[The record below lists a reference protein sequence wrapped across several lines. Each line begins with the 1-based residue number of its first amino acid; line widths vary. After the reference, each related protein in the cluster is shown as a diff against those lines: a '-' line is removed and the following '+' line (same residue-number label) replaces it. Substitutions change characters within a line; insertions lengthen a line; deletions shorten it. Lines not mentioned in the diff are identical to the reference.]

1 MGPKI
6 FQHRQPAKLRPDQL
20 IRLAILTGA
29 VALCIGPNRP
39 SIRAADAMQTPGRAP
54 QLWLYDST
62 NLLVNANDTRICR
75 IWTLAARP
83 GYSHILLSDSKLA
96 HLNVLGGNTAAYM
109 RNVERVRKLAKQLH
123 LTLVPAVFPIGYS
136 NDILY
141 ANPTLAEGVP
151 VRNVSFIVEN
161 NVGRPAPQTGISLGN
176 KPSWQD
182 STVGLQN
189 GMAQVSNPVGNARMV
204 FARRLHRFCAYHIH
218 FMIRTQGFTG
228 RPKLVVLTRRGGR
241 NLQYESLK
249 TKATQSWKR
258 YDLVFDTLNHRRVGI
273 YFGVWGSAH
282 GRLDWKNWRLTVAG
296 LVNPLSRPGAPT
308 TITGYR
314 SGVDY
319 RPIVDPE
326 LGNRP
331 WPGAYVAWHKPV
343 NIHFLRPVPNGTVVR
358 VSWYYPPIFYD
369 GQVAACLGSGQFR
382 DLLAQNARSV
392 RAAFHTG
399 HYMMD
404 IDEDR
409 VLDWDKSCTR
419 LHETPGQIL
428 AATTRYCRNLLHGD
442 VIYTWSDMF
451 DPNHNAHGS
460 YYLVNGSW
468 AGSWNGLGRRTIV
481 MNWNGDHKRKSLKFF
496 EARGNRQIIAA
507 YYDAPLSQ
515 TAAWIRAAKPVPGV
529 IGYMYTTWTGDYRKI
544 NAFATLI
551 HQAYGR
557 QK

>member
-1 MGPKI
+1 MRTQKI
-6 FQHRQPAKLRPDQL
+6 EHRQPYRLRPDQHL
-20 IRLAILTGA
+20 RLVILTA
-29 VALCIGPNRP
+29 AALLCIGLNKQP
-39 SIRAADAMQTPGRAP
+39 IRAARPLKTSATAP

-62 NLLVNANDTRICR
+62 NLLVNANITRMKR
-75 IWTLAARP
+75 IWTRAARA

-96 HLNVLGGNTAAYM
+96 HLDVLGGNTAAYM
-109 RNVERVRKLAKQLH
+109 RNVARVRKLAKRLH
-123 LTLVPAVFPIGYS
+123 LTLVPGLFPIGYS

-151 VRNVSFIVEN
+151 VRNVPFVVEN
-161 NVGRPAPQTGISLGN
+161 NVGRPAREAGISLGN
-176 KPSWQD
+176 KPSWKD
-182 STVGLQN
+182 PTVRLQN
-189 GMAQVSNPVGNARMV
+189 GKAQLSNPVGNARMV
-204 FARRLHRFCAYHIH
+204 FVRTLHRFRAYHVQI
-218 FMIRTQGFTG
+218 MIRTQGFTG
-228 RPKLVVLTRRGGR
+228 RPQLEVLTRRDAR

-249 TKATQSWKR
+249 TRSTQSWKR
-258 YDLVFDTLNHRRVGI
+258 YDLVFDTLNHRHVSI
-273 YFGVWGSAH
+273 YFGVWGSAR
-282 GRLDWKNWRLTVAG
+282 GRLEWKSWRLTVAG

-308 TITGYR
+308 TIAGYR

-319 RPIVDPE
+319 RPIVDRQ
-326 LGNRP
+326 LGNNP
-331 WPGAYVAWHKPV
+331 WAGEYIAWHKPV
-343 NIHFLRPVPNGTVVR
+343 DIHFLRPVPNGTVVR

-392 RAAFHTG
+392 RAAFHSG

-409 VLDWDKSCTR
+409 VLDWDASCAR

-428 AATTRYCRNLLHGD
+428 AATTRYCRHLLHGD

-468 AGSWNGLGRRTIV
+468 SGSWNGLGRRTIV
-481 MNWNGDHKRKSLKFF
+481 MNWNGDHKNKSLKFF

-529 IGYMYTTWTGDYRKI
+529 IGYMYTTWAGDYRKI
-544 NAFATLI
+544 GAFAKLI
-551 HQAYGR
+551 HQAYA
-557 QK
+557 QHK

>member
-1 MGPKI
+1 MTSET
-6 FQHRQPAKLRPDQL
+6 FLNRPPVVL
-20 IRLAILTGA
+20 VKVRLVRLVSLTAAILLFVGM
-29 VALCIGPNRP
+29 NRH
-39 SIRAADAMQTPGRAP
+39 IVRAAPLDKAGTAP

-62 NLLVNANDTRICR
+62 NLLVNANITRIRR
-75 IWTLAARP
+75 IWTQAARV
-83 GYSHILLSDSKLA
+83 GYSHVLLSDSKLA
-96 HLNVLGGNTAAYM
+96 HLNVLGGNAATYM
-109 RNVERVRKLAKQLH
+109 RNVARVRTLAKQLH

-151 VRNVSFIVEN
+151 VRNVPFIVEN
-161 NVGRPAPQTGISLGN
+161 NTGRPAPEAGVSLGN
-176 KPSWQD
+176 KPSWKD
-182 STVGLQN
+182 PTVGLQN
-189 GMAQVSNPVGNARMV
+189 GIATLNNPAGNARMV
-204 FARRLHRFCAYHIH
+204 FARTLHRFRAYHVQ
-218 FMIRTQGFTG
+218 FMLRTVGFSG
-228 RPKLVVLTRRGGR
+228 HPQVVVLPQGHAR
-241 NLQYESLK
+241 NLQYESVK
-249 TKATQSWKR
+249 TKSTQSWTR
-258 YDLVFDTLNHRRVGI
+258 YDLVFDTLNHRRVNI

-282 GRLDWKNWRLTVAG
+282 GRLEWKNWRLTVAG

-319 RPIVDPE
+319 RPIVDRN
-326 LGNRP
+326 LGNHP
-331 WPGAYVAWHKPV
+331 WPGEYAAWHRPV
-343 NIHFLRPVPNGTVVR
+343 NIHFLRPVPNGTIVN

-369 GQVAACLGSGQFR
+369 GQVAACIGSDQFR
-382 DLLAQNARSV
+382 TLLAQNARSV
-392 RAAFHTG
+392 RAAFHSG

-409 VLDWDKSCTR
+409 VGDWDESCISH
-419 LHETPGQIL
+419 HETPGQLL
-428 AATTRYCRNLLHGD
+428 AATTGYCRHLLHGD

-451 DPNHNAHGS
+451 DPHHNAHGS

-481 MNWNGDHKRKSLKFF
+481 MNWNGDHKARSLKFF

-529 IGYMYTTWTGDYRKI
+529 IGYMYTTWTGDYRQI
-544 NAFATLI
+544 APFAALI